1 MQTHNF
7 NFCFMVSVILLA
19 AGLSRRMGSQN
30 KLLLPIRGK
39 PMVRWVAE
47 ALCELAEASVM
58 VVLGHEADRVRES
71 LQGLELDFVEN
82 TSFESGMTTS
92 IQCGVAASP
101 ENTTGFMICLSDLPN
116 LTTVEY
122 EQLLQAFLKQQIVD
136 EACIGLPVY
145 QGRKGNPVIFS
156 ASYRAAILAH
166 TEMEGCKQIVKDHTE
181 NLHLIEMNS
190 PNCLH
195 DIDTPAAYEELQ

>member
-1 MQTHNF
+1 MI
-7 NFCFMVSVILLA
+7 SAIILA
-19 AGLSRRMGSQN
+19 AGLSRRMGSRN
-30 KLLLPIRGK
+30 KLLLPVLGK

-47 ALCELAEASVM
+47 ALCEVSGVSVW

-71 LQGLELDFVEN
+71 LEGLDLTFVEN
-82 TSFESGMTTS
+82 ASFELGMTTS

-101 ENTTGFMICLSDLPN
+101 ENASGFMICLSDLPN
-116 LTTVEY
+116 MTAAEY
-122 EQLLQAFLKQQIVD
+122 SQLLQAFLKQQIHD

-145 QGRKGNPVIFS
+145 QGEKGNPVIFS

-166 TEMEGCKQIVKDHTE
+166 TEMEGCKKIVKDHSTH
-181 NLHLIEMNS
+181 LHLIEMNS

-195 DIDTPAAYEELQ
+195 DIDTPAAYEAFHQAE